1 MYFHRTFIS
10 ANRPAETATDT
21 QQRLQASVA
30 LYIILH
36 KQVLPVEYGI
46 SELRNPITQ
55 NQDTARTGKH
65 QVQLDVTMAENEIV
79 DFGMGFQ
86 VFLGKTD
93 EILLVLAQIRG
104 VAAFHTMLQAAVR
117 RPRQTEI
124 HSPSGMDAGKH
135 ALAKA
140 VAEHGTQETELAVGV
155 AQTVAVRQHEHLVA
169 HLHRHRLGVQRHAA
183 FLHQVIAAPD
193 VVVARKEVHLH
204 APVGQFAEL
213 PEKTCVATGHHRL
226 VFIPKIKDV
235 SQQVDRRSLILDTV

>member
-55 NQDTARTGKH
+55 NQDTARTGQH

-79 DFGMGFQ
+79 DIGMGFQ
-86 VFLGKTD
+86 VVLGKTD

-124 HSPSGMDAGKH
+124 HSPTGMDAGKH
-135 ALAKA
+135 A
-140 VAEHGTQETELAVGV
+140 
-155 AQTVAVRQHEHLVA
+155 
-169 HLHRHRLGVQRHAA
+169 
-183 FLHQVIAAPD
+183 
-193 VVVARKEVHLH
+193 
-204 APVGQFAEL
+204 
-213 PEKTCVATGHHRL
+213 
-226 VFIPKIKDV
+226 
-235 SQQVDRRSLILDTV
+235 

>member
-30 LYIILH
+30 LYIVLH
-36 KQVLPVEYGI
+36 KQVLPVEYGV
-46 SELRNPITQ
+46 SELRNPVAQ
-55 NQDTARTGKH
+55 NQDTARTGQH
-65 QVQLDVTMAENEIV
+65 QVQLDVAMAENEIV

-93 EILLVLAQIRG
+93 KILLVLAQIRR

-124 HSPSGMDAGKH
+124 HSPTGMDAGKH

-140 VAEHGTQETELAVGV
+140 VAEHGTQVITNLARMSVALQALGHPGLHLTAFDPDTVTEANIGRQLFSETELGLNKAT
-155 AQTVAVRQHEHLVA
+155 ALVTRVNRFFGYA
-169 HLHRHRLGVQRHAA
+169 WEARECRYPIITKEGDKSVPLANIIITCTDNTRSRHG
-183 FLHQVIAAPD
+183 
-193 VVVARKEVHLH
+193 
-204 APVGQFAEL
+204 
-213 PEKTCVATGHHRL
+213 
-226 VFIPKIKDV
+226 
-235 SQQVDRRSLILDTV
+235 

>member
-1 MYFHRTFIS
+1 MYFHKTFIS

-21 QQRLQASVA
+21 LQRLQASVA
-30 LYIILH
+30 LYIVLH
-36 KQVLPVEYGI
+36 KQVLPVEYGV
-46 SELRNPITQ
+46 SELRNPVAQ
-55 NQDTARTGKH
+55 NQDTARTGQH
-65 QVQLDVTMAENEIV
+65 QVQLDVAMAENEIV

-93 EILLVLAQIRG
+93 EILLVLAQIRR

-124 HSPSGMDAGKH
+124 HSPTGMDAGKH

-155 AQTVAVRQHEHLVA
+155 AQAVAVRQHEHLVA

-213 PEKTCVATGHHRL
+213 PEKTGVATGHHRL
-226 VFIPKIKDV
+226 VFIPEIKDV
-235 SQQVDRRSLILDTV
+235 SQQINRRSLILDTV